1 MRTSS
6 FILGSD
12 TLILKI
18 IIVSDTRAEII
29 FVKSLIGA
37 GNDIYL
43 SQRTSIFDSSLA
55 LAHVLYCF
63 GLAVDRFGFTW
74 RRFTRIKLLDL
85 LVLCLSGGFS
95 NLTARIRCQILIWHL
110 AEPLTMK
117 VVSKRIDIGSFLL
130 YNLQRHP
137 LINLLAFTDNR
148 LTHLDKN
155 GLIIAIILEVIMLS
169 QMTFS
174 LSFDINRH

>member
-43 SQRTSIFDSSLA
+43 S
-55 LAHVLYCF
+55 
-63 GLAVDRFGFTW
+63 
-74 RRFTRIKLLDL
+74 
-85 LVLCLSGGFS
+85 
-95 NLTARIRCQILIWHL
+95 
-110 AEPLTMK
+110 
-117 VVSKRIDIGSFLL
+117 
-130 YNLQRHP
+130 
-137 LINLLAFTDNR
+137 
-148 LTHLDKN
+148 
-155 GLIIAIILEVIMLS
+155 
-169 QMTFS
+169 
-174 LSFDINRH
+174 